1 VHLDKQCGQ
10 ENLAA
15 CCELASEA
23 NAISALDKWQENIT
37 MEENSIKLVSKAVSV
52 ALYMIGK

>member
-1 VHLDKQCGQ
+1 
-10 ENLAA
+10 LAA

-52 ALYMIGK
+52 ALYIIGK